1 MNKNKTNI
9 NWDMRMKRKQ
19 TSKYWKINNLP
30 NKIFAYFK
38 KRGLF
43 NNIFEK
49 RGGIIDAKVRRIS
62 IGKLFKSKWL

>member
-1 MNKNKTNI
+1 MVDSADHIKL
-9 NWDMRMKRKQ
+9 DLLCA
-19 TSKYWKINNLP
+19 NNDNAVVEMIP
-30 NKIFAYFK
+30 NNIFAYFK

-62 IGKLFKSKWL
+62 IRKLSKNK